1 MMGRQSERRRLR
13 TRVEKLGFV
22 IVGSDMEASGVSGQQ
37 YGSGGRAARRFPF
50 VDVGER

>member
-22 IVGSDMEASGVSGQQ
+22 IVGSDMEASGVPGQQ